1 MRTKILYIVKR
12 VGISASQDFGWW
24 FTYNNEWKKKEEAQQ
39 FVIDLSKNFTNH
51 KITTHF
57 EDNDFYFVDETT
69 QTKTIVVPITK

>member
-1 MRTKILYIVKR
+1 MTD
-12 VGISASQDFGWW
+12 S
-24 FTYNNEWKKKEEAQQ
+24 EKEEAQQ

-69 QTKTIVVPITK
+69 HTKTIVVPITK